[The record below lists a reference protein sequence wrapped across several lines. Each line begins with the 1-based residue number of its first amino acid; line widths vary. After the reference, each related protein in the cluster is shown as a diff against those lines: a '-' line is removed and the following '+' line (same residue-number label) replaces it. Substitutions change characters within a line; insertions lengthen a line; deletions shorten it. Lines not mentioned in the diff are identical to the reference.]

1 MKLAWLAGEF
11 AIARLGPGEDLPA
24 WGLRSPFHSVTR
36 TPDELSLVCAAADIP
51 EAVVAER
58 GWRCLRVEG
67 RLDLSL
73 TGVLDSIASPL
84 ARAGVSIFALSTY
97 DTDYVLVPGR
107 ALDLV
112 TASLRRVG
120 HEVADEHEPPGDDD
134 RPLKPVLGSRTK
146 PR

>member
-11 AIARLGPGEDLPA
+11 AIARLGPGEDPPA
-24 WGLRSPFHSVTR
+24 WALRGPFHSVTR
-36 TPDELSLVCAAADIP
+36 TSDELSLVCAARDVP
-51 EAVVAER
+51 ETVVATR

-73 TGVLDSIASPL
+73 TGVLDSLASPL
-84 ARAGVSIFALSTY
+84 ARAGVSIFAVSTY

-107 ALDLV
+107 SLDVV

-120 HEVADEHEPPGDDD
+120 HEVADEHDELPG
-134 RPLKPVLGSRTK
+134 RR
-146 PR
+146 